1 MVCVVM
7 NMKISSEIRL
17 GHRHYA
23 VIVDLGGY
31 YKIIGV
37 NHRDGSP
44 FVINRIVV
52 ECYKTVDG
60 LYIRENYPLRVAQ
73 DYINNHAIPL

>member
-1 MVCVVM
+1 M
-7 NMKISSEIRL
+7 NMKILSEIRL
-17 GHRHYA
+17 GYRYYA

-44 FVINRIVV
+44 LVINRIVV
-52 ECYKTVDG
+52 HCYKTVDG
-60 LYIRENYPLRVAQ
+60 LYMRGNNPLSVAQ
-73 DYINNHAIPL
+73 AYINNHAIPL